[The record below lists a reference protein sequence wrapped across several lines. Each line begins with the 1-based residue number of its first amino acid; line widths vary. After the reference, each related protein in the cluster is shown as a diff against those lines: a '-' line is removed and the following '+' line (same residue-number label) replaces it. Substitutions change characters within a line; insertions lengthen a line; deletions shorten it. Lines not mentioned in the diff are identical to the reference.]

1 MKRSFSLLLVL
12 ALSVAVLFGCNK
24 EPEPYVL
31 PIPDGLSEIEF
42 WVGDSVTKGEL
53 DEFEK
58 KATGGV
64 VIWRYYSKA
73 YDGVY
78 YIEKDGVIEE
88 VVVYNASIDLF
99 GLTVD
104 SDILDVR
111 AYFEGN
117 GFESERD
124 KKLFTFRKDGYR
136 VEFIEGSEMRFCIEL
151 DDNQPSEQ

>member
-42 WVGDSVTKGEL
+42 WVGDSVTKTEF
-53 DEFEK
+53 DEYVEK
-58 KATGGV
+58 AQGGC
-64 VIWRYYSKA
+64 IRRHCSKA
-73 YDGVY
+73 YRSVY
-78 YIEKDGVIEE
+78 YTAKNDIIEE

-136 VEFIEGSEMRFCIEL
+136 VEFIEGQEMRFCIEL